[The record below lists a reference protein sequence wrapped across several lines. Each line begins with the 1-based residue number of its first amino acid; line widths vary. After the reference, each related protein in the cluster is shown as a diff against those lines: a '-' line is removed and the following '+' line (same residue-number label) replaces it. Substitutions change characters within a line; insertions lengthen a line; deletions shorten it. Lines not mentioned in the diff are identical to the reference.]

1 MMPQHALI
9 MFCHKC
15 DGFPVVAVTTGT
27 RHRDGTRATTR
38 VTCPA
43 CQGTG
48 RTALTSTS
56 HRQAVTGA

>member
-1 MMPQHALI
+1 MPQRTPAARV
-9 MFCHKC
+9 CRAC

-27 RHRDGTRATTR
+27 RRTDGTRATLR

-48 RTALTSTS
+48 HTRPAA
-56 HRQAVTGA
+56 AVRAGR